1 MKSQY
6 KIYLLLLS
14 FVFSGSKVLG
24 QNDDSFSKVGLK
36 IIEAPAMENICTFE
50 PTYRDVYYYK
60 RADQRLLKGSE
71 RLKTASFQ
79 VEYFSDGASWPQQ
92 AREAFEYALQ
102 IWETHIDSD
111 IPIKVQANWTALD
124 GNTLGSAGP
133 TLIVQPPTG
142 ELNTWYTV
150 AQASAMAGVDY
161 VQQSSGTDYDIVVNM
176 NSSFGSWYFGTDA
189 NTPGGR
195 IDFVT
200 VVLHEIGHGLGFLGS
215 MSADIDLQEAEWG
228 YGNTVV
234 SPIIYDR
241 FVMDGFGNDIIDE
254 NVYPNPSTAL
264 YDAVTGMNG
273 GIFFIGDESNG
284 AFENLPVP
292 LYSPSEWAPGSS
304 FSHLDLDTFSEN
316 ANMEDALMRPRIDNA
331 FAVHSPGPVMC
342 GMFADMGWPI
352 SGGCLAFLGGQSL
365 ITIGET
371 ELDFGVTNVGTEV
384 VETISISNDINSENP
399 LIGEVEIIS
408 GNSSFSV
415 ENDIVFLNVDPGSS
429 IEVPISYNPELANET
444 EGELRISHNGANQ
457 PNPVLIPLRGEA
469 LEENQV
475 VELGQNYP
483 NPFNASTNIPYA
495 LPKDSFVRLDIYDAL
510 GKWIQTLVNGD
521 QQRGEYIERLQANE
535 FSSGIYIYRIIVD
548 GTAKSGK
555 LMLVK

>member
-6 KIYLLLLS
+6 KVYLLLLS
-14 FVFSGSKVLG
+14 FVFTGSKVLG
-24 QNDDSFSKVGLK
+24 QNDDSLSKSGLK

-60 RADQRLLKGSE
+60 KADQRLLKGSE

-111 IPIKVQANWTALD
+111 IPIRVQANWAALD
-124 GNTLGSAGP
+124 GNTLGSARP

-142 ELNTWYTV
+142 ELDTWYAV
-150 AQASAMAGVDY
+150 AQASAMTGVDY
-161 VQQSSGTDYDIVVNM
+161 VQQSSSTDYDIVVNM
-176 NSSFGSWYFGTDA
+176 NSAFDSWYFGTDA
-189 NTPGGR
+189 ETPAGL

-215 MSADIDLQEAEWG
+215 MTGDPEQQIAEWG

-241 FVMDGFGNDIIDE
+241 FVMDGFGNAVIDE
-254 NVYPNPSTAL
+254 NVYPNPSEAL

-273 GIFFIGDESNG
+273 GIFFIGDESNE

-292 LYSPSEWAPGSS
+292 LFSPSEWEPGSS
-304 FSHLDLDTFSEN
+304 FSHLDQTTFDDTEN
-316 ANMEDALMRPRIDNA
+316 ALMRPRIDNA
-331 FAVHSPGPVMC
+331 YAMHSPGPVMC
-342 GMFADMGWPI
+342 GMFADKGWPLG
-352 SGGCLAFLGGQSL
+352 GGCLAFLGGPSL
-365 ITIGET
+365 ITIDET
-371 ELDFGVTNVGTEV
+371 ELNFGVTNVGSEII
-384 VETISISNDINSENP
+384 ETISISNDINSENP
-399 LIGEVEIIS
+399 LIGRVEIVS
-408 GNSSFSV
+408 GTSSFSV
-415 ENDIVFLNVDPGSS
+415 ENDVVFLNVEPGSS
-429 IEVPISYNPELANET
+429 IEIPISYGPVLANESN
-444 EGELRISHNGANQ
+444 GELRVTHNGSNQ
-457 PNPVLIPLRGEA
+457 PSPILIPLNGEA
-469 LEENQV
+469 LEENQA

-483 NPFNASTNIPYA
+483 NPFNATTNIPYT
-495 LPKDSFVRLDIYDAL
+495 LPKDSFVRLEIYDAL

-521 QQRGEYIERLQANE
+521 KQRGKYVQQLQANE
-535 FSSGIYIYRIIVD
+535 FSSGIYIYRILVD
-548 GTAKSGK
+548 GTAKSKK
-555 LMLVK
+555 LLLVK

>member
-1 MKSQY
+1 
-6 KIYLLLLS
+6 
-14 FVFSGSKVLG
+14 V
-24 QNDDSFSKVGLK
+24 
-36 IIEAPAMENICTFE
+36 
-50 PTYRDVYYYK
+50 
-60 RADQRLLKGSE
+60 
-71 RLKTASFQ
+71 
-79 VEYFSDGASWPQQ
+79 
-92 AREAFEYALQ
+92 
-102 IWETHIDSD
+102 
-111 IPIKVQANWTALD
+111 
-124 GNTLGSAGP
+124 
-133 TLIVQPPTG
+133 
-142 ELNTWYTV
+142 
-150 AQASAMAGVDY
+150 
-161 VQQSSGTDYDIVVNM
+161 
-176 NSSFGSWYFGTDA
+176 
-189 NTPGGR
+189 
-195 IDFVT
+195 
-200 VVLHEIGHGLGFLGS
+200 
-215 MSADIDLQEAEWG
+215 
-228 YGNTVV
+228 
-234 SPIIYDR
+234 
-241 FVMDGFGNDIIDE
+241 
-254 NVYPNPSTAL
+254 
-264 YDAVTGMNG
+264 NG
-273 GIFFIGDESNG
+273 GIFFIGNESNG

-292 LYSPSEWAPGSS
+292 LYSPPEWEPGSS
-304 FSHLDLDTFSEN
+304 YSHLDLDTFSEN

-352 SGGCLAFLGGQSL
+352 SGGCLGFLGGQSL

-415 ENDIVFLNVDPGSS
+415 ENNIVFFNVDPGSS
-429 IEVPISYNPELANET
+429 IEVPISYNPELADET
-444 EGELRISHNGANQ
+444 GGELRITHNGSNQ
-457 PNPVLIPLRGEA
+457 PNPLFIHLRGEA

-521 QQRGEYIERLQANE
+521 QQRGKYIERLQANE